1 MTPVMLKL
9 ALTHYFLEGSVR
21 RVFLYNWWAPVNSR
35 FLVGRHCSWHFSIS
49 FATVHRLRRHAL
61 QQWSLIVNDVC
72 HLLLFWGFRTW
83 GQVIILTHLTVY
95 HIMHILGYRFLVLA
109 YLYIANVPDV
119 AIAHSSFLSPGHSAY
134 VCFIM
139 VSLINCFSSLEAI
152 FSVFSK
158 TQYNYNFLQRNKKI
172 SL

>member
-9 ALTHYFLEGSVR
+9 ALRHYFLEGSVR

-72 HLLLFWGFRTW
+72 RLLLFWGFRTW

-95 HIMHILGYRFLVLA
+95 HIMHILGYRFLVPCLFVHCQRTRCRNSSQLFLVPRA
-109 YLYIANVPDV
+109 LCLCMLY
-119 AIAHSSFLSPGHSAY
+119 HG
-134 VCFIM
+134 
-139 VSLINCFSSLEAI
+139 
-152 FSVFSK
+152 
-158 TQYNYNFLQRNKKI
+158 
-172 SL
+172 